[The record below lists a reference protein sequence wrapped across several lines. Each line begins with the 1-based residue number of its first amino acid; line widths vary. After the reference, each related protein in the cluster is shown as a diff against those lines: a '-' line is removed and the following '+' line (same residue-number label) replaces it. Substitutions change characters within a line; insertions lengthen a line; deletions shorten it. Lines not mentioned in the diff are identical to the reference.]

1 MSAERLFERVMAA
14 HGGYARWRRARA
26 LRVDVRCGGAALTA
40 RFQRNA
46 YRRYRALVDTRRPR
60 VRFTPFK
67 GHHGVFTPERVWIE
81 TDQGAVVQERANP
94 RHFFPSWRRHI
105 VWDRLDVLY
114 FGGYAMWNYLCTPFL
129 WHSGDIQLTEGDPW
143 QTAGETWQSLQ
154 VRFPADWPTHCPEQ
168 IFYIDDRGYIRRHD
182 YTARVIGPYARAVH
196 ISDDHRTFDGLVF
209 PTRRRVYPRRRDNRS
224 LPFPTLIWID
234 IDHIEVIDD

>member
-1 MSAERLFERVMAA
+1 MAAERLLQRVMAA
-14 HGGYARWRRARA
+14 HGGHERWRRARA

-46 YRRYRALVDTRRPR
+46 YRRYRALLDTRRPR

-81 TDQGAVVQERANP
+81 TDQGAVVQERAHP

-129 WHSGDIQLTEGDPW
+129 WHSEDIQLTEGDPW
-143 QTAGETWQSLQ
+143 QTAGETC
-154 VRFPADWPTHCPEQ
+154 CPEQ

-196 ISDDHRTFDGLVF
+196 ISDDHRRFDGLVF

-234 IDHIEVIDD
+234 IDHIEVIDE